1 MEETKQ
7 RFIASERSM
16 YHNLHKKGLLDSDI
30 ANQLF
35 NYCSA
40 ISLEQPVAGVHVGA
54 TPSGMDT
61 SLIVDW
67 NKLDSGKRGPY
78 ERFVNHFELTRLAEG
93 KACSRYG
100 PAR

>member
-54 TPSGMDT
+54 ESREEPHAVPERERGEGEDELCEASGE
-61 SLIVDW
+61 
-67 NKLDSGKRGPY
+67 P
-78 ERFVNHFELTRLAEG
+78 
-93 KACSRYG
+93 C
-100 PAR
+100 